1 MEQQQPGEG
10 NGALDLKLEPGN
22 GEGGQEQEPDPTP
35 PQPQEPQLRGKLK
48 DLEET
53 NGIYVVLWA
62 RKPKKGERAHYE
74 EVCQIEAHDPDQAK
88 RKVLEEFG
96 RSPKPYAER
105 SERAR
110 FLLDRAGEERGILL
124 RAVPAMHWPAKVE
137 PTAFER
143 PAPILTIR

>member
-1 MEQQQPGEG
+1 MEQQKQDPGEG
-10 NGALDLKLEPGN
+10 NGALDLKLAPDDGGGTATEPITN
-22 GEGGQEQEPDPTP
+22 AEPK
-35 PQPQEPQLRGKLK
+35 LRGSIKQP
-48 DLEET
+48 DET
-53 NGIYVVLWA
+53 NGSYIVLWA
-62 RKPKKGERAHYE
+62 RKPKRGERAAYE
-74 EVCQIEAHDPDQAK
+74 EVCYLEAHDPGQAK

-110 FLLDRAGEERGILL
+110 FLLERAGEGNGILI
-124 RAVPAMHWPAKVE
+124 RAVPAMHWEADVE